1 MLYFRLCNLLNLL
14 TSIKYLQMKFHLTFF
29 IPILMLIN
37 SLNAQYQPLYTN
49 TPNQIIVAN
58 EEKENIY
65 EDITIISKV
74 TEPAYQYFRVKEDG
88 IKRPCVI
95 IFPGGGYT
103 ILASGHEGTD
113 VAKFLNSIGV
123 NAMVVKYRIP
133 NEKAQ
138 KDKTIAPLQDAQQA
152 ILLAKTNASLWGID
166 TKKIGILGFSAG
178 GHLTASLCSHYNDV
192 KIDNPANISLRPDFQ
207 ILIYPVITMK
217 DFGHAGSTENL
228 IGKNP
233 SQEQIE
239 YYSNE
244 LNVNKQTPPAFIV
257 HAMNDDAVPVQNA
270 HVYDSALKA
279 NKISSTL
286 YLYEKGGHG
295 FGMKN
300 PTATEQWTTALTA
313 WLQKRKII

>member
-1 MLYFRLCNLLNLL
+1 
-14 TSIKYLQMKFHLTFF
+14 MKIYITFF
-29 IPILMLIN
+29 ISILMLSN
-37 SLNAQYQPLYTN
+37 TVNAQYQPLYST
-49 TPNQIIVAN
+49 TPNQIVVAN
-58 EEKENIY
+58 EEKEDIY
-65 EDITIISKV
+65 NGITIVSKV
-74 TEPAYQYFRVKEDG
+74 TEPSFQYFRVKEDG

-95 IFPGGGYT
+95 VFPGGGYT

-113 VAKFLNSIGV
+113 VAKFFNSIGV

-152 ILLAKTNASLWGID
+152 ILLAKTNAGSWGID
-166 TKKIGILGFSAG
+166 ETKIGILGFSAG
-178 GHLTASLCSHYNDV
+178 GHLAASLSSHYNDV
-192 KIDNPANISLRPDFQ
+192 KIDNPAKISLRPDFQ

-217 DFGHAGSTENL
+217 DFGHSGSTENL

-233 SQEQIE
+233 SEEQIK

-244 LNVNKQTPPAFIV
+244 LNVDKKTPPAFIV
-257 HAMNDDAVPVQNA
+257 HAINDDAVPVQNT

-279 NKISSTL
+279 NKVASTL
-286 YLYEKGGHG
+286 YLFEKGGHG

-300 PTATEQWTTALTA
+300 PTASEQWTTPLIA

>member
-1 MLYFRLCNLLNLL
+1 
-14 TSIKYLQMKFHLTFF
+14 MKIYITFF
-29 IPILMLIN
+29 ISILMLSN
-37 SLNAQYQPLYTN
+37 TVNAQYQPLYST
-49 TPNQIIVAN
+49 TPNQIVVAN
-58 EEKENIY
+58 EEKEDIY
-65 EDITIISKV
+65 NGITIVSKV
-74 TEPAYQYFRVKEDG
+74 TEPSFQYFRVKEDG

-95 IFPGGGYT
+95 VFPGGGYT

-113 VAKFLNSIGV
+113 VAKFFNSIGV

-152 ILLAKTNASLWGID
+152 ILLAKTNAGSWGID
-166 TKKIGILGFSAG
+166 ETKIGILGFSAG
-178 GHLTASLCSHYNDV
+178 GHLAASLSSHYNDV
-192 KIDNPANISLRPDFQ
+192 KIDNPAKISLRPDFQ

-217 DFGHAGSTENL
+217 DFGHSGSTENL

-233 SQEQIE
+233 SEEQIK

-244 LNVNKQTPPAFIV
+244 LNVDKKTPPAFIV
-257 HAMNDDAVPVQNA
+257 HAINDDAVPVQNA

-279 NKISSTL
+279 NKVASTL
-286 YLYEKGGHG
+286 YLFEKGGHG

-300 PTATEQWTTALTA
+300 PTATEQWTTPLTV